1 MFNFMPIQYR
11 VRTLLASGIL
21 VLVSACSSDY
31 IAQGQGSGVATVP
44 SKAKASAQTAVAAP
58 AGQSRY
64 SIAQDKAPVV
74 ALAEHQITETPAR
87 MEPLSLQ
94 GNKSPYTVNNKRYK
108 ILSSAEN
115 YREEGLASWYG
126 AKFHG
131 HATSNGES
139 FDMNKISA
147 AHKTLPLPS
156 WVRVTNL
163 DNGKSI
169 DVRIN
174 DRGPFHAGRI
184 IDMSY
189 AGAVKL
195 GFQDKG
201 TARVRVE
208 AIAGSVLDSAS
219 YYVQVGAFS
228 EKTGA
233 NAMRDTLSGE
243 VSDQVGVF
251 RDNFSRVRIGPVKYS
266 RAIEL
271 QQQYANGEMGKPVI
285 VAKP

>member
-11 VRTLLASGIL
+11 FRTLLVGGIL
-21 VLVSACSSDY
+21 LLVSACSSSY
-31 IAQGQGSGVATVP
+31 VAQGQSSGVATVP
-44 SKAKASAQTAVAAP
+44 SKVSGQPETASAS
-58 AGQSRY
+58 GQSRY

-74 ALAEHQITETPAR
+74 ALAEHQILETPAR

-108 ILSSAEN
+108 ILASAEN

-169 DVRIN
+169 DVRVN

-208 AIAGSVLDSAS
+208 AIAGTVLDSAS

-228 EKTGA
+228 AQAGA
-233 NAMRDTLSGE
+233 NAMRNKLSGQ

-251 RDNFSRVRIGPVKYS
+251 RDNFYRVRIGPVKYS

>member
-1 MFNFMPIQYR
+1 MCNFMPTQYHL
-11 VRTLLASGIL
+11 RTLLVSGIL
-21 VLVSACSSDY
+21 VLVSACSSNY
-31 IAQGQGSGVATVP
+31 IAQSQSSGAATQP
-44 SKAKASAQTAVAAP
+44 SATSAQTQAAVQAS
-58 AGQSRY
+58 QSRY

-74 ALAEHQITETPAR
+74 ALAEHQIMETPAR

-108 ILSSAEN
+108 ILASAEN

-147 AHKTLPLPS
+147 AHKSLPLPS

-163 DNGKSI
+163 DNGRSI

-174 DRGPFHAGRI
+174 DRGPFHGGRI

-219 YYVQVGAFS
+219 YFVQVGAFN
-228 EKTGA
+228 EKVGA
-233 NAMRDTLSGE
+233 NAMRDKLSGE
-243 VSDQVGVF
+243 LSDPVGVF
-251 RDNFSRVRIGPVKYS
+251 RDNFYRVRIGPVTYS
-266 RAIEL
+266 RASAL